1 MKGSI
6 AKIIEGSLNNRL
18 LVLVSAALLLLWGG
32 FEAARMPVDVFPDLT
47 APTVTVIAEAHGM
60 APEEVET
67 LITFPIET
75 ALNGAAG
82 VRRVR
87 SSTGVGIAVIWVEF
101 AWGTDIYQAR
111 QIVSE
116 KLQLVRSTLPP
127 DIPPPVLAPVS
138 SIMGEIMF
146 IALTSERHSALELKT
161 TADWVLRR
169 RLLAVPGVAQVIPI
183 GGDTKQYQVLVRPER
198 LAAYRIGINEVVKA
212 LKETNENA
220 SAGFYVEG
228 GQQYLIHAVGR
239 VHRPEDIAETVVA
252 MRGDQPVL
260 VRHIAEVRIGPALKR
275 GEGAHN
281 AKPAVVL
288 GIQKQ
293 PGANTL
299 ELTQRLDRV
308 LDDIEASLPEGMRI
322 SRHIFRQAEFISTA
336 IDNLLAAL
344 RDGALLVV
352 LIVFAFLM
360 SGRATTITLLAI
372 PLSLIAAILAMKAFG
387 ATINTMTLGGMAI
400 AVGALVDDAIIVVEN
415 VVRRLH
421 ENARRS
427 EEIRRGVM
435 AIIYEATHEIQGSI
449 VFATLIIILVF
460 LPLFFLAGVEGR
472 LLKPLG
478 FAYIVSLAASLVV
491 AITVTPVLCALWLP
505 RSQILTQAQEPR
517 LVHWLKTRYEPL
529 LEAVLR
535 RWKLVGVTAFGGLV
549 AALVALWFAGQS
561 FLPDFNE
568 GALTISAV
576 TLPGTSLQESAE
588 LGRQVEEILLKQPA
602 VVATARRTGRA
613 ELDEHAQDVNAA
625 EIDVGLKMQGRS
637 KEELLAAL
645 RREFSLLPGM
655 NVVIGQPI
663 SHRIDH
669 MLSGTRANIAVKV
682 FGNDLYELRR
692 LAQEVRKVME
702 SVPGV
707 ADLTVEQQTDIPFLT
722 VKLKRAAIAR
732 YSLRVHDV
740 AETVETAFFGQEVSR
755 VLEPQ
760 ATFDLVVRYEPSV
773 LANLDSIRNTLI
785 TTESGAQVPL
795 HALADIRNDR
805 GPNTISREN
814 VQRKIVVMCN
824 VAGRDLRGV
833 VEDIRR
839 GVQVAVTLP
848 TGYHIEYGGQFES
861 AEEAS
866 RTLFILGIVV
876 TTGIFLLLYVA
887 FHSVRDALLVMLN
900 LPLALIGG
908 VIGVFLSGRVVS
920 VASLIGFITLF
931 GIATRNGVML
941 IAHIHRLVKEEGAT
955 DSVEAVVR
963 GARERLIPILM
974 TALAA
979 GLALIPL
986 ALSGGEPG
994 SEIQTPM
1001 AIVILFGL
1009 LSSTAL
1015 NMIVVPVFYLRFGS
1029 VLQRVEPVDSP
1040 GLHEHL
1046 HLGLRRDDLL
1056 GP

>member
-1 MKGSI
+1 
-6 AKIIEGSLNNRL
+6 
-18 LVLVSAALLLLWGG
+18 
-32 FEAARMPVDVFPDLT
+32 
-47 APTVTVIAEAHGM
+47 
-60 APEEVET
+60 
-67 LITFPIET
+67 
-75 ALNGAAG
+75 
-82 VRRVR
+82 
-87 SSTGVGIAVIWVEF
+87 
-101 AWGTDIYQAR
+101 
-111 QIVSE
+111 
-116 KLQLVRSTLPP
+116 
-127 DIPPPVLAPVS
+127 
-138 SIMGEIMF
+138 
-146 IALTSERHSALELKT
+146 
-161 TADWVLRR
+161 
-169 RLLAVPGVAQVIPI
+169 
-183 GGDTKQYQVLVRPER
+183 
-198 LAAYRIGINEVVKA
+198 
-212 LKETNENA
+212 
-220 SAGFYVEG
+220 
-228 GQQYLIHAVGR
+228 
-239 VHRPEDIAETVVA
+239 
-252 MRGDQPVL
+252 
-260 VRHIAEVRIGPALKR
+260 
-275 GEGAHN
+275 
-281 AKPAVVL
+281 
-288 GIQKQ
+288 
-293 PGANTL
+293 
-299 ELTQRLDRV
+299 
-308 LDDIEASLPEGMRI
+308 
-322 SRHIFRQAEFISTA
+322 
-336 IDNLLAAL
+336 
-344 RDGALLVV
+344 
-352 LIVFAFLM
+352 
-360 SGRATTITLLAI
+360 
-372 PLSLIAAILAMKAFG
+372 
-387 ATINTMTLGGMAI
+387 
-400 AVGALVDDAIIVVEN
+400 
-415 VVRRLH
+415 
-421 ENARRS
+421 
-427 EEIRRGVM
+427 
-435 AIIYEATHEIQGSI
+435 
-449 VFATLIIILVF
+449 
-460 LPLFFLAGVEGR
+460 GR

-517 LVHWLKTRYEPL
+517 LVHWLKIRYEPL
-529 LEAVLR
+529 LKAVLR
-535 RWKLVGVTAFGGLV
+535 CWKLVGATAFGGLV

-588 LGRQVEEILLKQPA
+588 LGRQVEGILLKQPT

-645 RREFSLLPGM
+645 RHEFSLLPGM

-702 SVPGV
+702 SVRGV

-722 VKLKRAAIAR
+722 VKPKRAAVAR
-732 YSLRVHDV
+732 YGLRVHDV

-760 ATFDLVVRYEPSV
+760 AAFDLVVRYEPSV

-839 GVQVAVTLP
+839 GVQAAVTLP

-908 VIGVFLSGRVVS
+908 VIGVLLSGGVVS

-941 IAHIHRLVKEEGAT
+941 IAHIHRLVKEEGVT

-1029 VLQRVEPVDSP
+1029 VLQRARPVASP

-1046 HLGLRRDDLL
+1046 NL
-1056 GP
+1056 GPQSS

>member
-6 AKIIEGSLNNRL
+6 AKTIEGSLNNRL
-18 LVLVSAALLLLWGG
+18 LVLVSAALLLIWGG

-146 IALTSERHSALELKT
+146 IALTSERHSTLELKT

-252 MRGDQPVL
+252 MRGDQPIL

-299 ELTQRLDRV
+299 DLTHRLDRV

-322 SRHIFRQAEFISTA
+322 SRHIFRQADFISTA

-421 ENARRS
+421 ENAQRS
-427 EEIRRGVM
+427 EETRRGVM
-435 AIIYEATHEIQGSI
+435 AVIYEATHEIQGSI

-460 LPLFFLAGVEGR
+460 LPLFFLSGVEGR

-517 LVHWLKTRYEPL
+517 LVRWLKTRYEPL
-529 LEAVLR
+529 LKAVLR
-535 RWKLVGVTAFGGLV
+535 RWKLVGTAAFGGLV
-549 AALVALWFAGQS
+549 AALVALGFAGQS

-568 GALTISAV
+568 GTLTISAV
-576 TLPGTSLQESAE
+576 TLPGTSLQESSE
-588 LGRQVEEILLKQPA
+588 LGRRVEEILLKQPA

-692 LAQEVRKVME
+692 LAQEVHKVME
-702 SVPGV
+702 GVRGV

-732 YSLRVHDV
+732 YGLRVHDV

-760 ATFDLVVRYEPSV
+760 AAFDLVVRYEPSA

-824 VAGRDLRGV
+824 VAGRDLHGV
-833 VEDIRR
+833 VEDIRG
-839 GVQVAVTLP
+839 GVQAAVTLP

-876 TTGIFLLLYVA
+876 TAGIFLLLYVA

-908 VIGVFLSGRVVS
+908 VIGVFLSGGVVS

-941 IAHIHRLVKEEGAT
+941 IAHIHRLVQEEGVT
-955 DSVEAVVR
+955 DSVEAVLR

-1015 NMIVVPVFYLRFGS
+1015 NMIVVPVLYLRFGS
-1029 VLQRVEPVDSP
+1029 VLQRAEPAASP
-1040 GLHEHL
+1040 GLHERL
-1046 HLGLRRDDLL
+1046 HLGLHDDLL
-1056 GP
+1056 RP